1 MKNEHTFV
9 YADRYLFDFGECT
22 LDRGFAQIDTTQ
34 DASYHGIWANPDS
47 LEIVSY
53 CEGDVYRE
61 RAENPQ
67 EFTEKILQI
76 KSFQESLG
84 HRLLGIDTGT
94 RENMANK
101 FRSLGLGDLLH

>member
-1 MKNEHTFV
+1 MKIERTFIS
-9 YADRYLFDFGECT
+9 ADRYLFDFGECSFKN
-22 LDRGFAQIDTTQ
+22 GFAQIDTTQ
-34 DASYHGIWANPDS
+34 DASYYGIWANPVN

-53 CEGDVYRE
+53 CEGDVYKE
-61 RAENPQ
+61 KAENPQ
-67 EFTEKILQI
+67 EFAERILQI
-76 KSFQESLG
+76 KSFLENLG